1 MNFLQITQRLRR
13 KCRVTGTGPTTVIG
27 QSEEYARL
35 VDFVNESWMT
45 LQRKRR
51 DWWWMRNSMTFPTVA
66 GQASYTLAQIE
77 ATGTGFS
84 DFGNWCRDQF
94 RNYPTATGQAQEMF
108 MNPISHNEW
117 RDIYQ
122 YGTNRTTEQRPQ
134 EFAILPSQGIGLG
147 PTPAVGY
154 TVTGDYFKVPTE
166 MVLDADI
173 PALPSQF
180 HMAIVYGAMMLYG
193 VSESSPEIYDEGNN
207 SLTAIMREIE
217 DHQLPEIEVAGALA

>member
-1 MNFLQITQRLRR
+1 MNFLQLTQRLRR
-13 KCRVTGTGPTTVIG
+13 KCRVTGTGPTSVIN

-35 VDFVNESWMT
+35 VDFINESWMT

-51 DWWWMRNSMTFPTVA
+51 DWGWMRNSMSFPTVA
-66 GQASYTLAQIE
+66 GQAEYTLAQIE

-84 DFGNWCRDQF
+84 DFGFWSRDQF
-94 RNYPTATGQAQEMF
+94 RNYPTAGGQAQEMF
-108 MNPISHNEW
+108 MNPLGYNEW
-117 RDIYQ
+117 RDTYQ

-134 EFAILPSQGIGLG
+134 DFTILPSQGIGLG

-173 PALPSQF
+173 PALPSQY
-180 HMAIVYGAMMLYG
+180 HMAIVYGGMMLYG
-193 VSESSPEIYDEGNN
+193 VSESEPEIYDEGNA
-207 SLTAIMREIE
+207 SLTAIMRELE
-217 DHQLPEIEVAGALA
+217 AHQLPEIEVAGALA